1 MTFNSLENEK
11 VYIDNTEAAEM
22 VLFLDPENIWTKK
35 FLDLENRRNGAI
47 SGSRDRRKNLFSGSS
62 NRRNGQQ
69 ILNMK

>member
-47 SGSRDRRKNLFSGSS
+47 SGSRDRRKSLFSGSGIH
-62 NRRNGQQ
+62 RNGQQ
-69 ILNMK
+69 ILNTK